1 MRPIMDD
8 AEAAKAGFSPIED
21 KALEVT
27 RKTREGLMAAPEAKV
42 VWEQFA
48 SWVNRFNYRKSSF
61 TAPIPCGYN
70 INGFDSHITE
80 RYCQKYGPVTGE
92 GRQNLFSPIWKMDL
106 MDDVFMWTESDINMK
121 SRKLTS
127 IMEWLGFPA
136 EASANAHDALCD
148 VKNTANVLIKLLSFR
163 REISKSTEFNTAFA
177 NKGLY
182 IN

>member
-1 MRPIMDD
+1 
-8 AEAAKAGFSPIED
+8 
-21 KALEVT
+21 
-27 RKTREGLMAAPEAKV
+27 
-42 VWEQFA
+42 
-48 SWVNRFNYRKSSF
+48 
-61 TAPIPCGYN
+61 
-70 INGFDSHITE
+70 
-80 RYCQKYGPVTGE
+80 
-92 GRQNLFSPIWKMDL
+92 